1 MSLFSFQD
9 IITSLTGIMIFFLL
23 LLALN
28 ILNTAEAKQ
37 EESPLYQEI
46 AYQKERKKLQEK
58 QIAELS
64 GLLKDYR
71 RRISSIEHTDE
82 STLRLKHFSL
92 AKLLKKL
99 EEEQI
104 W

>member
-64 GLLKDYR
+64 GLLKDYPAR
-71 RRISSIEHTDE
+71 DYMLQRQHHHQRERGSRQANHTDLQKE
-82 STLRLKHFSL
+82 PGT
-92 AKLLKKL
+92 
-99 EEEQI
+99 
-104 W
+104 